1 MEFLH
6 HGWIFDHE
14 NVRTEDD
21 GHDDQDVMA
30 WSEFQRRNKVRIQ
43 FLCIVLDSSLT
54 EPDEYLKKTIINV
67 REDIHQLVARD
78 GEVFLAP
85 IAVRSPGAHSSKG
98 DDFRPDYKKIC
109 HPITT
114 KLADEFQYCYHVT
127 EMTNVNGIIKEGHRG
142 GRAQVISS
150 VPQPVCTM
158 GRALQDRAR
167 WSIDPSWNCTHCP
180 GFQRAQTHWTW
191 MRHQI

>member
-54 EPDEYLKKTIINV
+54 EPDEYLKKTINV

-114 KLADEFQYCYHVT
+114 KLADEFQYYHVT

-142 GRAQVISS
+142 GRAQV
-150 VPQPVCTM
+150 
-158 GRALQDRAR
+158 
-167 WSIDPSWNCTHCP
+167 
-180 GFQRAQTHWTW
+180 
-191 MRHQI
+191 